1 MLWCSRGRKLSVS
14 FLSLFHPSSA
24 HVATTCLIVFFHT
37 RRSRSVMASIVDS
50 EAHFEQRLQE
60 LGLSDAV
67 MSSLKTGGIKC
78 LSRLAF
84 SLGQPNQPIANDEVA
99 TFLRGLTGRDP
110 TIQENSAIKRLAF
123 EAQTYVVA
131 VLRQGLEQ
139 HEEGAPRKVSHAE
152 RTTRMAALQASLS
165 GVFITGELDP
175 AHVLLDK
182 ATAMFDQNVV
192 KYLEPAACISRA
204 FEIQGRK
211 ETKELSLEKGSLVL
225 KNQSDKL
232 MSATDTEL
240 KMHYAMQRRAL
251 AMQFAGLM
259 SFAQHNEW
267 YGLFCFIKT
276 ILRKL

>member
-1 MLWCSRGRKLSVS
+1 
-14 FLSLFHPSSA
+14 
-24 HVATTCLIVFFHT
+24 
-37 RRSRSVMASIVDS
+37 MASVVDS

-139 HEEGAPRKVSHAE
+139 REEGAPRKVSHAE

-192 KYLEPAACISRA
+192 KYLEPAACISRPLK
-204 FEIQGRK
+204 FKDERRPK
-211 ETKELSLEKGSLVL
+211 SSVL
-225 KNQSDKL
+225 
-232 MSATDTEL
+232 
-240 KMHYAMQRRAL
+240 RRVP
-251 AMQFAGLM
+251 
-259 SFAQHNEW
+259 W
-267 YGLFCFIKT
+267 C
-276 ILRKL
+276 